1 MPKMR
6 WCFTRFRHA
15 ARTARGGPKCVGA
28 SLGLGCAPPSPAR
41 TRLGAYATRCFRS
54 WSWTKTLLLRAYA
67 TRCCAR
73 TRRVAA
79 RVRDAG
85 VGRTRCGVFRA
96 VYPKVCPPHVSV
108 NRRNG
113 ASGRGGPKCVGASLS
128 LRRPRLSDS
137 RVKGLGGDRVSQ
149 LRAGALGAGPAASR
163 KDGRVVL
170 ARSGGSGPGRGSP
183 RPGRPVASRLRGG
196 SGP

>member
-54 WSWTKTLLLRAYA
+54 WSWTKTLLLRTYA
-67 TRCCAR
+67 ACCCAR
-73 TRRVAA
+73 TRR
-79 RVRDAG
+79 G
-85 VGRTRCGVFRA
+85 VGRTRCGGLFRV
-96 VYPKVCPPHVSV
+96 VYPKVHPPQVSII
-108 NRRNG
+108 NRRNAPSG
-113 ASGRGGPKCVGASLS
+113 GWPKMRWCFTKFAASPPWRLEGGR
-128 LRRPRLSDS
+128 
-137 RVKGLGGDRVSQ
+137 GLGGDRVSQ
-149 LRAGALGAGPAASR
+149 LRAGALGAGPAAIR